1 MEGAGT
7 ELDVR
12 VRERLAGGDADG
24 AATLA
29 LEELGPHLLGW
40 LRALHGKD
48 DGDEVFAEF
57 AERLWRGLPAFRGES
72 PLRAWAYRIAWNAS
86 HSFRAEAWQRR
97 RRRLETTAASR
108 LAATLS
114 RSAAPAA
121 DERRLARLRE
131 LLPPGDHALL
141 VLRLDRDMAWEEI
154 AAVLSASGTR
164 VTAAALRKRYERLK
178 ERLARL
184 AREEGLLE

>member
-1 MEGAGT
+1 M

-12 VRERLAGGDADG
+12 VREALAAGNGDG
-24 AATLA
+24 AATVA
-29 LEELGPHLLGW
+29 LQALGPAILGW
-40 LRALHGKD
+40 LRALHGPD
-48 DGDEVFAEF
+48 DGDEVFADF
-57 AERLWRGLPAFRGES
+57 AERLWKGLPAFRGES

-97 RRRLETTAASR
+97 RKRLDTTAASR

-114 RSAAPAA
+114 RSVVPSS
-121 DERRLARLRE
+121 DDRRLARLRE
-131 LLPPGDHALL
+131 LLPAADHALL
-141 VLRLDRDMAWEEI
+141 VLRLDREMSWEEI
-154 AAVLSASGTR
+154 AEVLSASGGR
-164 VTAAALRKRYERLK
+164 VTPAALRKRYERLK